1 MVNNIGVFKDFNDD
15 SIKSVFK
22 TEKNEII
29 EMTLIQNKEYEDV
42 ICVPT
47 HHFCNLGCKMCHL
60 TNNKLN
66 KKMVPIRINDFMES
80 LIYSLR
86 VQNTTTKRTDK
97 KRLLISFMG
106 VGEPLLNLELI
117 KKVYKYESIIKENLG
132 YESIAYALSTMMPNY
147 NLKELTEYVNET
159 NMPLKVNFS
168 LH

>member
-60 TNNKLN
+60 TNN
-66 KKMVPIRINDFMES
+66 
-80 LIYSLR
+80 
-86 VQNTTTKRTDK
+86 
-97 KRLLISFMG
+97 
-106 VGEPLLNLELI
+106 
-117 KKVYKYESIIKENLG
+117 
-132 YESIAYALSTMMPNY
+132 
-147 NLKELTEYVNET
+147 
-159 NMPLKVNFS
+159 
-168 LH
+168 